1 MLAAAGEFAR
11 GGSVQSAAL
20 DTRTKQRE
28 PCSDTIPDVDS
39 RLELRHQEFDRQ
51 GSSLDHVC

>member
-1 MLAAAGEFAR
+1 MLATAAGEFTR

-39 RLELRHQEFDRQ
+39 RLELRHQEFDRD
-51 GSSLDHVC
+51 DHQVC